1 MSSLFLLP
9 DPLNF
14 RGILRVVETNWTGI
28 RDKCP
33 LLRVECSPFAPLSAA
48 QASPAAS
55 PLSRRFAPLPPLR
68 VPPSFAL
75 SRRLS
80 LRHLDGLLDPDQ
92 EPVHAS
98 RTSVR
103 LGCLPPPPQL
113 VVQYF
118 FFFFFF

>member
-55 PLSRRFAPLPPLR
+55 PLSRRLEFRLR
-68 VPPSFAL
+68 SPSPAAYPC
-75 SRRLS
+75 
-80 LRHLDGLLDPDQ
+80 DTWT
-92 EPVHAS
+92 V
-98 RTSVR
+98 
-103 LGCLPPPPQL
+103 C
-113 VVQYF
+113 
-118 FFFFFF
+118 